1 MYLVDFEEFLM
12 AFNQDALIDKIKECF
27 IKNEAMGPIHE
38 KAIDYY
44 RKYLLS
50 GGMPYSI
57 TALLKCE
64 NDYYNYNLSILNDI
78 IEDYK
83 NDVNHHVTNQT
94 ETLKIR
100 KIYSSLSSQLQNV
113 SKKFQYS
120 GIEANA
126 KSRDFSSPLDWLIE
140 SDMVQVCK

>member
-1 MYLVDFEEFLM
+1 M
-12 AFNQDALIDKIKECF
+12 NQ
-27 IKNEAMGPIHE
+27 
-38 KAIDYY
+38 
-44 RKYLLS
+44 
-50 GGMPYSI
+50 
-57 TALLKCE
+57 
-64 NDYYNYNLSILNDI
+64 
-78 IEDYK
+78 
-83 NDVNHHVTNQT
+83 HVTNQT